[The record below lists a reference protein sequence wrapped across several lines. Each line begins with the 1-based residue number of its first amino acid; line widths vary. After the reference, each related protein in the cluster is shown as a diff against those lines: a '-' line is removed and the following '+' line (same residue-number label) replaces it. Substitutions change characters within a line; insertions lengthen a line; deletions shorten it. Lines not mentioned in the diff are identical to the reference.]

1 MQRVYDTLSRL
12 PILNSKLVEIAAV
25 GLCATAFV
33 LPKLLT
39 GR

>member
-25 GLCATAFV
+25 SLCAGAEIMV
-33 LPKLLT
+33 
-39 GR
+39 GQRR